1 MTDDS
6 TRRGRRLDVREL
18 AEFVAAL
25 SAAQTGETR
34 PGPTEV
40 YLLGTG
46 PAADACA
53 QRLREG
59 LVPFGFRVVALDDG
73 RPEVRA
79 VSAHRPGPWAV
90 WDAEELDGLVEDV
103 QAERVAHWAQS
114 AAAQPRIRT
123 LHRPGSDSIGVI
135 EFDCAA
141 GRLVAKVGPQ
151 DVMLVEQ
158 EHVLRAHAAGAP
170 IFPAPRGFE
179 ARDGVAV
186 RLMDAV
192 TDGGFVDRV
201 FRRDPDGLLRADPA
215 GVPALDGHLEVLTEW
230 YTDTLTEGE
239 PQVAAYLY
247 TERLHRLP
255 ESEACRRVGESV
267 LGAAAYRQAFSRPV
281 VLPDGS
287 ASSYAELVAWVR
299 ETYPQWRPLRSAVV
313 HGDIFT
319 SNLMWGQAGEP
330 RFIDPRSAWDG
341 AAQAV
346 AGHGDPVFDL
356 GTLLHAVSPMVTLL
370 DAVGRGQEALVSP
383 SVGPDSEGELDAR
396 DLVSTE
402 DCPARAVYL
411 DRAARLMA
419 GWADPGASVRMH
431 LASACSLLGWL
442 KYPKVVRTPGIWW
455 AVFLAVVADLAR
467 ARRVHEGCDPV
478 FTHDGPR

>member
-1 MTDDS
+1 MTGDDA
-6 TRRGRRLDVREL
+6 TCGRHLDVREL

-25 SAAQTGETR
+25 STAETGTGR
-34 PGPTEV
+34 PGPAEV
-40 YLLGTG
+40 YLLGAG
-46 PAADACA
+46 PAVDACA
-53 QRLREG
+53 ERLREG
-59 LVPFGFRVVALDDG
+59 LVPFGFRVVVLDDG

-90 WDAEELDGLVEDV
+90 WSADELDRLVTDA
-103 QAERVAHWAQS
+103 QAERVAHWAQT
-114 AAAQPRIRT
+114 AAVQPRIRT
-123 LHRPGSDSIGVI
+123 LHRPGSDSIGVV
-135 EFDCAA
+135 EFDSAA
-141 GRLVAKVGPQ
+141 GRLVAKVGPE

-179 ARDGVAV
+179 ARSGVAV

-192 TDGGFVDRV
+192 ADGGFVERV

-215 GVPALDGHLEVLTEW
+215 GVPVLDEHLRVLTEW
-230 YTDTLTEGE
+230 YAATLTEGE
-239 PQVAAYLY
+239 PKVAAYLY
-247 TERLHRLP
+247 VERLHRLP
-255 ESEACRRVGESV
+255 DSEACSRVGEPI
-267 LGAAAYRQAFSRPV
+267 LGAAAYRRAFTRPV
-281 VLPDGS
+281 LLPDGS
-287 ASSYAELVAWVR
+287 RSSYAELVAWVR
-299 ETYPQWRPLRSAVV
+299 ETYQQWRPLRSAVI

-330 RFIDPRSAWDG
+330 RFIDPRTAWDG
-341 AAQAV
+341 AAEAA

-370 DAVGRGQEALVSP
+370 DAVGHGRELPEP
-383 SVGPDSEGELDAR
+383 SVDPGSDGAVDAR
-396 DLVSTE
+396 GLLSTE
-402 DCPARAVYL
+402 DCPARRAYL
-411 DRAARLMA
+411 DRAAQLMA
-419 GWADPGASVRMH
+419 DWADPGAPVRMH

-467 ARRVHEGCDPV
+467 ARRVHEGLDPA